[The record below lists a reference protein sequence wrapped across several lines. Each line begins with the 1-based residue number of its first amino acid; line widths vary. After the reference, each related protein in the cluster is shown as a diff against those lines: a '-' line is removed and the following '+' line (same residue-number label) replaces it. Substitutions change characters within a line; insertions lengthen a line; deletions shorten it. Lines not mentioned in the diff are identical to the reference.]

1 MYFNKFIH
9 PYTWSIAKTWLNILV
24 DNLEEHHN
32 FEKTK
37 DKKFIDVVIII
48 TIYNA
53 FIYLFFKIKNL
64 NPPSNI

>member
-24 DNLEEHHN
+24 DNLKEHHN

-48 TIYNA
+48 TIYNS
-53 FIYLFFKIKNL
+53 FLFYF
-64 NPPSNI
+64 